1 MKKFN
6 LDSESKIT
14 SGFKTPDNYFDSFS
28 KKMFLKLNVE
38 QPKVISLKDR
48 IDNNKKWFFA
58 IASVILVTLSIVF
71 YTNEKNKME
80 QKYTA
85 EIENYLTNHSSF
97 TDDELVNLLDK
108 EDISKIKIDS
118 KLKNDAIEEL
128 LIDNTDLEQIITN

>member
-14 SGFKTPDNYFDSFS
+14 SGFKTPNNYFDSFS
-28 KKMFLKLNVE
+28 EKMFLKLNVE

-128 LIDNTDLEQIITN
+128 LIDNADLEQIITN

>member
-28 KKMFLKLNVE
+28 EKMFLKLNVE